1 MAFSIIENPGRTF
14 WASTDGSSTYYVGQ
28 IVVYAQATTTE
39 LAGTVAPLLFASGA
53 ADTTLKQII
62 AGVVVGINDR
72 TPVYDS
78 TNGLQYITGVTT
90 QAALAAR
97 DYTGQEGMY
106 SKGEK
111 QALVQ
116 ITEIL
121 PNTVIQ
127 GSIYNA
133 TWGTAPTLL
142 TNTASDTTGGTSAY
156 ATNTAQATN
165 VANCGT
171 MYCRTGANAG
181 LYRVDSAASA
191 TAPAN
196 TVAFPYDIAV
206 GDTFV
211 YVPFKQ
217 GNSNIAIGVSGD
229 GTASSKGTFVN
240 CDLDPVIAGTNLFN
254 VVVYKLDLATAGSET
269 VEFRFGADHFTRFRA

>member
-14 WASTDGSSTYYVGQ
+14 WASTDGSSAYYVGQ
-28 IVVYAQATTTE
+28 LVVYTQATATE
-39 LAGTVAPLLFASGA
+39 LAGTVAPLLFPSGV
-53 ADTTLKQII
+53 ADGTLKQVI

-72 TPVYDS
+72 TQTYNS
-78 TNGLQYITGVTT
+78 TNGLQTITGVTT
-90 QAALAAR
+90 QAALVAR

-106 SKGEK
+106 SKGDP

-116 ITEIL
+116 IVEIL
-121 PNTVIQ
+121 PNTVVS

-142 TNTASDTTGGTSAY
+142 TNTATDTTGGTSAF

-171 MYCRTGANAG
+171 LYCRTGANAG
-181 LYRVDSAASA
+181 LYRVQTAASA
-191 TAPAN
+191 TAP
-196 TVAFPYDIAV
+196 TVTIAFPYDIVV

-254 VVVYKLDLATAGSET
+254 VVVYKLDLSTAGSET
-269 VEFRFGADHFTRFRA
+269 VEFRFGADHFARFRA